1 MFTHL
6 YAVNESASLSR
17 IKIIIESVAT
27 LNSEKPSGI
36 YLFNSFMMEVSII

>member
-6 YAVNESASLSR
+6 YAVNESASLSC
-17 IKIIIESVAT
+17 IKIIESVAT